1 MTLRRIPLK
10 GIDNFRDVGGYPAR
24 YGETSYGV
32 LYRSSD
38 ISHIDEADLPLVASL
53 GIKTIIDL
61 RSSEVQ
67 GKYPDH
73 VSAFPG
79 ATYYHLEANGGGR
92 IPVDEED
99 MYASYFEMIEEPLSA
114 SKIFRTILNCEK
126 PMVIHCTAGKDRTG
140 LFVSL
145 VLLANGVDPIDVNA
159 DYLLSLPL
167 LKHTRDRTLKAH
179 PDFPHACLYPS
190 TEYFP
195 AFLER
200 FEKRYG
206 SLNDY
211 FISIGLTD
219 VEIKGLSNLLGVQ
232 ERSYGAVLLYDGKA
246 LLEKMGL
253 GHISLP
259 KGHAEPFDRDIN
271 ATIHREIAEEIGLKA
286 DEYDF
291 VSDQRFPIV
300 YSPAN
305 GHIKRVE
312 FKAAVLKE
320 DPQLRVDHN
329 EVTGTLLVGR
339 EEAEELL
346 TFQSDR
352 DALAWAYRL
361 TEGQES

>member
-1 MTLRRIPLK
+1 MALRRIPLK
-10 GIDNFRDVGGYPAR
+10 GIDNFRDVGGYPCR

-38 ISHIDEADLPLVASL
+38 ISHIDDSDLGLASSL

-61 RSSEVQ
+61 RSTEVQ

-79 ATYYHLEANGGGR
+79 AAYCHLEANGGGR

-99 MYASYFEMIEEPLSA
+99 MYASYFEMIEEPKSA
-114 SKIFRTILNCEK
+114 SLIFRTILNCEK

-140 LFVSL
+140 IFVSL
-145 VLLANGVDPIDVNA
+145 VLLANGVDSIDVNA

-190 TEYFP
+190 AEYFP
-195 AFLER
+195 TFLER
-200 FEKRYG
+200 FKKRYG

-211 FISIGLTD
+211 FLSIGLSD
-219 VEIKGLSNLLGVQ
+219 LEIRGLNNLLGIQ
-232 ERSYGAVLLYDGKA
+232 ERSYGAVLLYEGKA

-253 GHISLP
+253 GHVSLP
-259 KGHAEPFDRDIN
+259 KGHVEPCDGDIN

-286 DEYDF
+286 DEYAF
-291 VSDQRFPIV
+291 VSDERFPVV
-300 YSPAN
+300 YSPLE

-312 FKAAVLKE
+312 FKAAALKE
-320 DPQLRVDHN
+320 EPRAKVDHN
-329 EVTGTLLVGR
+329 EVTATLLVDK
-339 EEAEELL
+339 EEAMNLL
-346 TFQSDR
+346 TYQSDKN
-352 DALAWAYRL
+352 ALAWAYRL
-361 TEGQES
+361 IEGQGS